1 MEERC
6 PRCKVV
12 MHENEEGQYVC
23 QLCKLARWN

>member
-12 MHENEEGQYVC
+12 MQENEEGKYVC
-23 QLCKLARWN
+23 PLCKLARWN